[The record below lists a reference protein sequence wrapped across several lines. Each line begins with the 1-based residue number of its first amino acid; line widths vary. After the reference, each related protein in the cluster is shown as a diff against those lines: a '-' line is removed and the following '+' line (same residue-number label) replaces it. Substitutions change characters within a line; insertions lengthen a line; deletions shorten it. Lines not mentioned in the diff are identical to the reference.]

1 MGSLGNDI
9 KHSVH
14 MFIKAPAFTLAA
26 VAALTLGIGA
36 NTAIFTV
43 VSAVLLKP
51 LSYPDADRI
60 VEFLLTSPSGNNPI
74 GSIPKFHLWQQQTSI
89 FQEVAAYDFA
99 GPGFNITGDRAEQV
113 HGLHVTEGYFRLFGA
128 PVMLGRTFTPQED
141 LPGGGKVVVLSYGL
155 WQRKFGGNANVIG
168 SALSLGNEPYTILGV
183 IGESFQSDP
192 EAEIWLPFQ
201 FEPNSTNQGHYFQVS
216 GLLKPG
222 VTLAEAN
229 AQMKLAASQFLRT
242 YPEEDSQ
249 QGFAVEPLRDS
260 IVGEV
265 RKSLLVLLG
274 SVGLVLLIACAN
286 VANLVLVRATGR
298 KREFAIRSALGAGRA
313 RIIRQLLLESVL
325 LSVTGG
331 ILGLILGFLG
341 VRVLLAVS
349 PADLPRI
356 GENGTAIG
364 VDWRVLAFTLAVSL
378 VTGIL
383 FGLFPAFST
392 SRSDL
397 NSPLK
402 ESSNRFGTG
411 FRQSKARSLLVV
423 SEVSL
428 ALVLLIGSAL
438 LIRTFLALRS
448 VSPGF
453 DSHHVLTMEMSL
465 TGDRYQKTAAVGRLS
480 REGRDRLNAIPGVEE
495 SASTCC
501 LPIQGQFGL
510 PFLIVGRP
518 PLEAKDTPDAG
529 WMSASPGYYRVF
541 KIPILRGR
549 DFSDSD
555 TAAAPGVVIINQAL
569 AKKYWPK
576 ENPVG
581 QQIIIGKGVGPEF
594 EEPARQ
600 IIGVVGDTHEGG
612 LGRDPDPLLVVP
624 AAQVTDGM
632 TALNARI
639 VPMRWVVRT
648 RGDLHQSIPAISEQ
662 LRQASGGFP
671 VAQVRPMEEVVA
683 RSIAR
688 QSFNML
694 LLTIFGALALVLAAI
709 GIYGLMAYS
718 VQQRTQEMGI
728 RMALGADRAAIRN
741 LVVWQG
747 MQLAIIGVLCG
758 IAAGFALTRLIA
770 SFLFGVKFWDPTVF
784 VIVPLILTAVAFVAV
799 WLPATRASRLDP
811 MQALRVE

>member
-747 MQLAIIGVLCG
+747 MQLAIGAECRRG
-758 IAAGFALTRLIA
+758 
-770 SFLFGVKFWDPTVF
+770 
-784 VIVPLILTAVAFVAV
+784 
-799 WLPATRASRLDP
+799 
-811 MQALRVE
+811 E